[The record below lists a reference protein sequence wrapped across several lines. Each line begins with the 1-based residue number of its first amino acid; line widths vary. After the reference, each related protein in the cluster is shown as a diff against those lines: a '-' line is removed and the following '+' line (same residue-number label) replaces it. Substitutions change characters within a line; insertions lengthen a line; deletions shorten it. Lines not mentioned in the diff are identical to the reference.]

1 MSVCM
6 SRRGGGGLGSDLSK
20 KCQITGTVLL
30 SSSTN
35 PNHDPNP
42 YSYPNHRFY
51 WWEPYNMM
59 RRLAL
64 TCGATLCNS
73 LGETTVFVIFVSV
86 VTLVIER
93 EARPHISL
101 FLSGFTYCMLWQILL
116 FVLFML
122 LLDAEI
128 TGKLGN
134 IVISSLL
141 VS

>member
-1 MSVCM
+1 
-6 SRRGGGGLGSDLSK
+6 
-20 KCQITGTVLL
+20 
-30 SSSTN
+30 
-35 PNHDPNP
+35 
-42 YSYPNHRFY
+42 
-51 WWEPYNMM
+51 MM

-73 LGETTVFVIFVSV
+73 LGETTVFVMFVSV